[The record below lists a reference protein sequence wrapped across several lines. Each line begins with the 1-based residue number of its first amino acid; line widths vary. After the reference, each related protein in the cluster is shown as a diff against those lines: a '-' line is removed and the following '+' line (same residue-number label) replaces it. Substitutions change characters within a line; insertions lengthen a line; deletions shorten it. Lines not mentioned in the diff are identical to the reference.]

1 MRFSY
6 KCGALSLIKEIKRLR
21 STAKDVGNIS
31 VFYGLYEIET
41 DGRRL
46 FAVSVSD
53 SSDFRLCTFEK
64 ESTVNEVYELI
75 SENGI
80 DTASFDGV
88 LDDYMYSLNNIL

>member
-1 MRFSY
+1 MIRV
-6 KCGALSLIKEIKRLR
+6 IRRLR
-21 STAKDVGNIS
+21 STAKDVGNVS

-41 DGRRL
+41 DGRKL

-80 DTASFDGV
+80 DTAFDGV
-88 LDDYMYSLNNIL
+88 LDDFMYVLNNIL